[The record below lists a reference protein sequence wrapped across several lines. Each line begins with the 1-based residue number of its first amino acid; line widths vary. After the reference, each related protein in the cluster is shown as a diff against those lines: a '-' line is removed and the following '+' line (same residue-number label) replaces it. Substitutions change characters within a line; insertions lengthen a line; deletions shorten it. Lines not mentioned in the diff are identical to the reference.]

1 MFIGHFAP
9 AFIAAAHPKAPNLG
23 ILIIASQLVDFGFF
37 GFALFGIENFRI
49 VPGITAMNPLD
60 LYDMPYTHSLV
71 GTLVWAIAFG
81 AIVYAY
87 SKDWISALIAAA
99 IVETHW
105 YLDLIVHTKDLTIAG
120 SEPKFGFGLWNYP
133 AIAMP
138 LEFIFIFGSI
148 AFYIA
153 KTHKNIGS
161 KSNALYAM
169 IGILLAFQA
178 FDWFAPKPESADAS
192 FMIMALL
199 SFSIVS
205 VIGWWLGNNRTPV
218 RYR

>member
-1 MFIGHFAP
+1 MYIGHFAP

-23 ILIIASQLVDFGFF
+23 LLIIASQLIDFGFF
-37 GFALFGIENFRI
+37 GLALFGIENFRI
-49 VPGITAMNPLD
+49 TPGITTMNPLD

-71 GTLVWAIAFG
+71 GALLWAIAFG

-87 SKDWISALIAAA
+87 SKDWIAALIGAAV
-99 IVETHW
+99 VETHW
-105 YLDLIVHTKDLTIAG
+105 YLDLIVHTKDLTLAG
-120 SEPKFGFGLWNYP
+120 SAPKFGFGLWNYP

-138 LEFIFIFGSI
+138 LECILICASV

-161 KSNALYAM
+161 KSHALCAM
-169 IGILLAFQA
+169 IGLLLAFQA

-199 SFSIVS
+199 SFSIAAA
-205 VIGWWLGNNRTPV
+205 IGWWLGNSRKVV
-218 RYR
+218 R